1 MQTKRLSV
9 LTEGGKVFGFGHITR
24 CLSIVKYFDK
34 YGVSIE
40 FIVDGD
46 DSILLMLKD
55 YSFVLIDWLN
65 DKSVL
70 QKIKKSTFILIDSL
84 RVTDGHIQE
93 IQKLGAN
100 VIYIDDDKRH
110 NFLDKGFVLD
120 WTILSDNKNY
130 FLPKKKGVT
139 YLLGSKYTPLRVE
152 FKNIEKVSTSKQI
165 QNILVSFGG
174 SDVRNLTPTVL
185 ATLNKNFPYLKKY
198 IVIGTGFINNDSIKL
213 HQDKNTTLVYNADA
227 KKMASLMQ
235 ESDIAISSGGQTLY
249 ELAYLGLPTI
259 AILLVENAR
268 EDTEGWAEVG
278 FIDYIGGFDDID
290 LMKKL
295 ATSVELLKDQK
306 IRQKMQF
313 NAAKFIDFNGGS
325 LIVDAIMKGSV

>member
-1 MQTKRLSV
+1 MQTKKLSI
-9 LTEGGKVFGFGHITR
+9 LTEGGKKFGFGHITR
-24 CLSIVKYFDK
+24 CLSIVEYFDE

-46 DSILLMLKD
+46 DSVLSILKD
-55 YSFVLIDWLN
+55 HSFVLMDWLN
-65 DKSVL
+65 GKSVL
-70 QKIKKSTFILIDSL
+70 QRIKESTFILIDSL

-130 FLPKKKGVT
+130 FLPKKKSVT
-139 YLLGSKYTPLRVE
+139 YFLGSKYTPFRAA
-152 FKNIEKVSTSKQI
+152 FKNSKKVSISKQI

-174 SDVRNLTPTVL
+174 SDVRNLTPVVL
-185 ATLNKNFPYLKKY
+185 ATLNKNFPYLKKTV
-198 IVIGTGFINNDSIKL
+198 VIGAGFINNDEIKL
-213 HQDKNTTLVYNADA
+213 QQDENTTLIYNADA
-227 KKMASLMQ
+227 KKMTSLMQ
-235 ESDIAISSGGQTLY
+235 ESDVAISSGGQTLY

-268 EDTEGWAEVG
+268 EDTKGWEEVG
-278 FIDYIGGFDDID
+278 FIDYIGNFDDID

-295 ATSVELLKDQK
+295 ITSVESLKDQK
-306 IRQKMQF
+306 IRQKMQS
-313 NAAKFIDFNGGS
+313 NAAKLIDFNGAR
-325 LIVDAIMKGSV
+325 LIVDTIMKGSE